1 MNVREKAVWCHQYRP
16 LLAILVAMRILNSLD
31 LRSVRSPVLVL
42 HCELSGGVVC
52 FSLPQSC
59 LNGLAGVE
67 ELPIRFTNHLNN
79 YSAIQISN
87 HIGEFLKDLTYVRFT
102 VH

>member
-1 MNVREKAVWCHQYRP
+1 MSSIQASAGHFGGYEDP
-16 LLAILVAMRILNSLD
+16 ELLRLEVGEIPCPPVCGHDILHD
-31 LRSVRSPVLVL
+31 
-42 HCELSGGVVC
+42 ELSGDVVC